1 MVQRGIFF
9 CQKLNAP
16 NITDE
21 SHICIIKNKAAALK
35 EVVVQRSSNMAN
47 RNRDI
52 RKLARKNTLPGVS
65 TFSLGKQPV
74 PVANEPNSEL
84 DQRSYYATHP
94 PPSGSSS
101 TGGLYNG
108 MRLAKKR
115 KLNPN
120 PVIDVLKSV
129 KFFQKKKTTAQRNFK
144 RLLKLIFR
152 GNKLIFPSEKKL
164 H

>member
-1 MVQRGIFF
+1 
-9 CQKLNAP
+9 
-16 NITDE
+16 
-21 SHICIIKNKAAALK
+21 
-35 EVVVQRSSNMAN
+35 
-47 RNRDI
+47 
-52 RKLARKNTLPGVS
+52 LARKNTLPGVS

-84 DQRSYYATHP
+84 GQRSYYATHP

-129 KFFQKKKTTAQRNFK
+129 KFFQKKKNNST
-144 RLLKLIFR
+144 
-152 GNKLIFPSEKKL
+152 KKFQKAVEADF
-164 H
+164 